1 MHHISLLYF
10 KGALK
15 VSCIRLIFAALGLV
29 IVAALTG
36 CSYMVSSATGNMT
49 AGLSEAILD
58 NDDVETVKDGLP
70 AYLLM
75 IDGLVKSNPKDPELL
90 QRASLLNSAYV
101 SLFVSDT
108 ARSKKLTDKALEY
121 SFRAVCIRRPNICE
135 TRDLRY
141 KVFAK
146 AVQNTDKKDVPALYS
161 LGSAW
166 ASWIQT
172 RGDDLNAV
180 AQLAKVEEVMRRVV
194 ELDETYEKGG
204 AHIYLGALSTLLP
217 PAMGGRPEVGRKH
230 FERAIELSEG
240 KNLMAYVV
248 FAQRYSRLVFDRELH
263 DELLKHVVQ
272 ADPDVPGLTLI
283 NTVAQEQARQLL
295 ESADEYF

>member
-1 MHHISLLYF
+1 MSCRRIILT
-10 KGALK
+10 ALCLK
-15 VSCIRLIFAALGLV
+15 LAAG
-29 IVAALTG
+29 LTG

-49 AGLSEAILD
+49 AGLSEAILE
-58 NDDVETVKDGLP
+58 NDDLDTVRDGLP

-75 IDGLVKSNPKDPELL
+75 IDGLVKSNPEDPELL
-90 QRASLLNSAYV
+90 QRASRLNSAYV
-101 SLFVSDT
+101 GLFVSDIP
-108 ARSKKLTDKALEY
+108 RSKKLTDKALEY
-121 SFRAVCIRRPNICE
+121 SFRAVCVRRSEICE
-135 TRDLRY
+135 TRNLRY
-141 KVFAK
+141 KTFAE
-146 AVQNTDKKDVPALYS
+146 AVQNTDYKDVPALYS

-166 ASWIQT
+166 ASWIQI
-172 RGDDLNAV
+172 RSDDLNAV
-180 AQLAKVEEVMRRVV
+180 AQLAKVEEVMRRVI
-194 ELDETYEKGG
+194 ELDEPYERGG

-248 FAQRYSRLVFDRELH
+248 FAERYTRLVFDRELH

-272 ADPDVPGLTLI
+272 SDPEVPGLTLI

-295 ESADEYF
+295 ESADDYF